1 MTDDKTLEEQYHKLQ
16 KIGHEIF
23 AEGML
28 LPEQFQIVVIID
40 KFPLNWKNFK
50 NILKHKN
57 KEFSLESL
65 ITRLQIEADV
75 TTEVLKIE
83 FHR

>member
-1 MTDDKTLEEQYHKLQ
+1 MTDDKTVEEQYHKLQ